1 MPESQE
7 GVNAVI
13 DRILKE
19 KNGILRTEDV
29 LKAGFSKT
37 TLGNLVESGEL
48 ERVAQGIYVPAG
60 EMVDELLI
68 LQLRSSR
75 LIFSHETALWMN
87 GLSGR
92 VPLEYHVTVR
102 TRAPLGAAL
111 RGSCRCHYV
120 QGEFLNVG
128 LEMRRTAFGN
138 MVRCYNAERTICDL
152 VRDERKVGVEAFVG
166 GLKAYADSQDRDV
179 AKLMGMARTFGV
191 ERELSRYMGVLS

>member
-1 MPESQE
+1 MSESQ
-7 GVNAVI
+7 GGMNAVI

-37 TLGNLVESGEL
+37 TLGNLVKSGEL
-48 ERVAQGIYVPAG
+48 EQVAQGVYVLAG
-60 EMVDELLI
+60 EMVDELFV

-87 GLSGR
+87 GLSDR
-92 VPLEYHVTVR
+92 VPLEHHVTVR
-102 TRAPLGAAL
+102 TRAPLGLEL

-166 GLKAYADSQDRDV
+166 GIKAYADSRDRDI
-179 AKLMGMARTFGV
+179 AKLMGMAQTFGV
-191 ERELSRYMGVLS
+191 ERELSKYMGVLS

>member
-191 ERELSRYMGVLS
+191 ERELARYMGVLS